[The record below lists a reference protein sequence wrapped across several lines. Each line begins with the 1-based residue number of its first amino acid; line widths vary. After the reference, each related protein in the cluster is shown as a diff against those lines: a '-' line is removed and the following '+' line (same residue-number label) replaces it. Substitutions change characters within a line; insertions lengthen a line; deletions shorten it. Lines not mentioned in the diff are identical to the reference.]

1 MAITADKL
9 LPGVESGGNVV
20 LTVPTKISLPSA
32 KIVPGSKE
40 KGVLGV
46 VNIVK
51 GGDDAEDKEKSG
63 QVSDKTKDDVAEI
76 RATTK
81 KIHVILKK
89 SVKINLQKIKL
100 QKRDKENLKRKK
112 REDSMESKDG
122 DDRVNKKGKI
132 ELPKIGFFERIKN
145 FFKQILGG
153 YLLMKLVDFLPQM
166 LAFAKAIQ
174 LGKLFDFI
182 VDFSIG
188 LFDKLVSFI
197 DIGYGV
203 VDKVNGIT
211 ENLFGDDA
219 ANKLKSFEGLFVK
232 FMNLAI
238 IAAMV
243 GSGGSNPLGGGR
255 GGRGGGTTSRGRFN
269 RNGIRTDRVNGFNDR
284 VSRNNT
290 SLTRSG
296 NNLNNQRM
304 IRTGDTSNA
313 AAARSQQDLA
323 GRYQRRFGKRAAQ
336 QRFGQAFGNVGK
348 KVAAKGARRI
358 GGKIPIVGPLIDFG
372 IRTLIF
378 KEPVGKAAAAAVGM
392 AAGQALGTFLGG
404 AIGGIVGSVVPFV
417 GNLLLGAA
425 GSTIGGL
432 IGGVIGDQIGVSLYN
447 VLIGNE
453 GEGIEAKAEGGVIGR
468 EEEERRNEEAQRE
481 RLRSARIHQ
490 FTPSRSESPA
500 ETGLKQ
506 KSEEPNI
513 FQKIFGIVKS
523 GGPLALIGKV
533 RKRLNQRNNSMLSK
547 IMSLGVDLLAG
558 KKVDRRAVADI
569 AKNLTTFFDAA
580 LPAPMNALRQLL
592 QKLSVGGMVV
602 ESPAV
607 RTRRLND
614 ISKNVEN
621 AFNRDVSRVNSG
633 VFNDIRQTSSTT
645 VIGPLRATGPNPS
658 NPSNRNNPRGRGGS
672 QLPTQSGLT
681 LPGSSKLSALT
692 GTSGSVKYGGKKQAK
707 LSISYSMFAKGSGA
721 EITSGQGYRYNTNSN
736 HKGYDIGAATDT
748 PMYAYLDGEI
758 IDANKTLGSADDG
771 GYGYWMIWKD
781 SKHNA
786 YHFFGHLHRP
796 IGLNVGDKFKAG
808 ALLANV
814 GGSASGNLTKW
825 LPHLHWEIA
834 NSTSGL
840 GVNGGSGTLDP
851 GNWVN
856 THGAGEIKPKVA
868 VNQPESNVEKVSRNT
883 TYEENQTTLAIVREE
898 VPVIRTVTKT
908 QTKTQTRVIS
918 SRSPAIAV

>member
-211 ENLFGDDA
+211 KNLFGDDA

-255 GGRGGGTTSRGRFN
+255 GPTKPGFDRTGR
-269 RNGIRTDRVNGFNDR
+269 RVNAGAQ
-284 VSRNNT
+284 
-290 SLTRSG
+290 
-296 NNLNNQRM
+296 QRY
-304 IRTGDTSNA
+304 RQRFGDKKFA
-313 AAARSQQDLA
+313 QRFGEGA
-323 GRYQRRFGKRAAQ
+323 GRKLDRIQQASNTTRAAQ
-336 QRFGQAFGNVGK
+336 QRYASRFGASAAKNRFGQAFGNVGK

-358 GGKIPIVGPLIDFG
+358 AGKIPIVGPLIDFG

-506 KSEEPNI
+506 KSKEPNI

-614 ISKNVEN
+614 ISKTVEN

-633 VFNDIRQTSSTT
+633 VLNDIRQTSSTT
-645 VIGPLRATGPNPS
+645 VTGPLRATGPNPS
-658 NPSNRNNPRGRGGS
+658 NRNNSRGRNGS
-672 QLPTQSGLT
+672 NLPTQAGRT
-681 LPGSSKLSALT
+681 LSGSSKLSALT
-692 GTSGSVKYGGKKQAK
+692 GTSGSVKYGGKKGAE
-707 LSISYSMFAKGSGA
+707 LSISYSPFAKGSGA
-721 EITSGQGYRYNTNSN
+721 QITSGQGYRYNTNSN

-748 PMYAYLDGEI
+748 PMYAYLDGEVV
-758 IDANKTLGSADDG
+758 DANKTLGSPDDG

>member
-100 QKRDKENLKRKK
+100 QKKSKENLKRKK

-122 DDRVNKKGKI
+122 DDRLNKKGKI

-153 YLLMKLVDFLPQM
+153 YLLMKLVDYIPQM
-166 LAFAKAIQ
+166 VKFVQFMQ

-182 VDFSIG
+182 ADFSIG

-211 ENLFGDDA
+211 EKLFGEDA
-219 ANKLKSFEGLFVK
+219 ADKLKSFEGLFVK

-243 GSGGSNPLGGGR
+243 SSGGSNPLGGGK
-255 GGRGGGTTSRGRFN
+255 GGRGGGTNSGGRFN
-269 RNGIRTDRVNGFNDR
+269 RNGIRTYTVDGFNR
-284 VSRNNT
+284 RISRNGT
-290 SLTRSG
+290 LLTNSG
-296 NNLNNQRM
+296 TNLNNQRM
-304 IRTGDTSNA
+304 IRGGSTSSA

-323 GRYQRRFGKRAAQ
+323 GRYQQRFGKRAAKN
-336 QRFGQAFGNVGK
+336 RFGQAFGKVGK
-348 KVAAKGARRI
+348 NVAAKGARRI
-358 GGKIPIVGPLIDFG
+358 AGKIPIVGPLIDFG

-453 GEGIEAKAEGGVIGR
+453 GEGIEAKAEGGVIGS
-468 EEEERRNEEAQRE
+468 EEEKKREKEAERE
-481 RLRSARIHQ
+481 RLRRAKIFQ

-500 ETGLKQ
+500 ETNLRKAPD
-506 KSEEPNI
+506 ERNI
-513 FQKIFGIVKS
+513 FQKIFGVVKK
-523 GGPLALIGKV
+523 GGPLALISKV
-533 RKRLNQRNNSMLSK
+533 RKRLNQRNNSMLAK
-547 IMSLGVDLLAG
+547 IMGLGVDLLSG
-558 KKVDRRAVADI
+558 KKVDRRIVADI

-580 LPAPMNALRQLL
+580 LPAPMNILRQLL

-607 RTRRLND
+607 RNRRLTD
-614 ISKNVEN
+614 IGRSIESS
-621 AFNRDVSRVNSG
+621 FNRDVSRVNSG
-633 VFNDIRQTSSTT
+633 VLNDIRQTSSNT
-645 VIGPLRATGPNPS
+645 VRGPITAITPDPNS
-658 NPSNRNNPRGRGGS
+658 RNGGRGGRGGRGGS
-672 QLPTQSGLT
+672 NLPTQSGLT
-681 LPGSSKLSALT
+681 LPGSSKLSALI
-692 GTSGSVKYGGKKQAK
+692 GTSGSVRYGGKEQAN
-707 LSISYSMFAKGSGA
+707 LSISYSPFAKGSGA
-721 EITSGQGYRYNTNSN
+721 VITSGQGYRRNTNSN

-748 PMYAYLDGEI
+748 PMYAYLDGEVV
-758 IDANKTLGSADDG
+758 DANKTLGSADDG

-834 NSTSGL
+834 NSTNGL

-856 THGAGEIKPKVA
+856 SHGAGQIKPKVA
-868 VNQPESNVEKVSRNT
+868 SKPPSSAQPVSNSASYDEH
-883 TYEENQTTLAIVREE
+883 QTTLAIVREE
-898 VPVIRTVTKT
+898 VPVVRTIT
-908 QTKTQTRVIS
+908 QRKIKQSIIHINPRN
-918 SRSPAIAV
+918 PAISV

>member
-63 QVSDKTKDDVAEI
+63 QVSDNTKDDVAEI

-100 QKRDKENLKRKK
+100 QKKNKENLKRKK

-122 DDRVNKKGKI
+122 DDRLNKKGKI

-153 YLLMKLVDFLPQM
+153 YLLMKLVDYVPQM
-166 LAFAKAIQ
+166 VQFVKFIQ
-174 LGKLFDFI
+174 LGKIFDFI

-211 ENLFGDDA
+211 EKLFGEDA
-219 ANKLKSFEGLFVK
+219 ADKLKSFEGLFVK

-255 GGRGGGTTSRGRFN
+255 GGSRGGGGINSRGRFN
-269 RNGIRTDRVNGFNDR
+269 RNGIRTDRSNGFNDR

-296 NNLNNQRM
+296 NTLNNQRM
-304 IRTGDTSNA
+304 IRGGSTSNA
-313 AAARSQQDLA
+313 AAARSQQDL
-323 GRYQRRFGKRAAQ
+323 GRRYQRRFGKRAAQ
-336 QRFGQAFGNVGK
+336 QRFGQAFGKVGK
-348 KVAAKGARRI
+348 NVAAKGARRI
-358 GGKIPIVGPLIDFG
+358 AGKIPIVGPLIDFG

-378 KEPVGKAAAAAVGM
+378 KEPAGKAAAAAVGM

-447 VLIGNE
+447 VLVGNE
-453 GEGIEAKAEGGVIGR
+453 GEGIEAKAEGGVIGSEADEKR
-468 EEEERRNEEAQRE
+468 EKEAERE
-481 RLRSARIHQ
+481 RLRRARIFQ
-490 FTPSRSESPA
+490 FTPSRGESPA
-500 ETGLKQ
+500 ESDLRKAPDER
-506 KSEEPNI
+506 SI
-513 FQKIFGIVKS
+513 FQKIFGIVEK
-523 GGPLALIGKV
+523 GGPLDLIKKV
-533 RKRLNQRNNSMLSK
+533 RRRLHQRNNSMLAK
-547 IMSLGVDLLAG
+547 IMGLGVDLLSG
-558 KKVDRRAVADI
+558 KKVDRRIVRDI

-580 LPAPMNALRQLL
+580 LPAPMSALRQLL

-602 ESPAV
+602 ESPSV
-607 RTRRLND
+607 KNRRLND
-614 ISKNVEN
+614 IGRSIESS
-621 AFNRDVSRVNSG
+621 FNRDVSRVNSG
-633 VFNDIRQTSSTT
+633 VLNDIRETSSNT
-645 VIGPLRATGPNPS
+645 VRGPIRASGPDP
-658 NPSNRNNPRGRGGS
+658 NNPNTYNNRTGGS
-672 QLPTQSGLT
+672 QLPTQAGLT
-681 LPGSSKLSALT
+681 LPGSSKLIALRGNS
-692 GTSGSVKYGGKKQAK
+692 GTVKYGGVENAP
-707 LSISYSMFAKGSGA
+707 LALSYSMFAQGSGA
-721 EITSGQGYRYNTNSN
+721 SVTSGMGYRRWSNSN
-736 HKGYDIGAATDT
+736 HQGYDIGAPEDT

-758 IDANKTLGSADDG
+758 IDANKTIGSADDG

-796 IGLNVGDKFKAG
+796 IGLNVGDQFKAG
-808 ALLANV
+808 ALLGNV
-814 GGSASGNLTKW
+814 GGSASGELRKW
-825 LPHLHWEIA
+825 GPHLHWEIA
-834 NSTSGL
+834 NSTNGL
-840 GVNGGSGTLDP
+840 GVNGGNGTLDP

-856 THGAGEIKPKVA
+856 THGAGQIKPKVA
-868 VNQPESNVEKVSRNT
+868 SNSPTLQPVSYT
-883 TYEENQTTLAIVREE
+883 APYEEPSTTLLVVREE
-898 VPVIRTVTKT
+898 VPV
-908 QTKTQTRVIS
+908 VIS
-918 SRSPAIAV
+918 QPSSQNSRALVIPQQHRTPAVQV

>member
-100 QKRDKENLKRKK
+100 QKKSKENLKRKK

-122 DDRVNKKGKI
+122 DDRLNKKGKI

-153 YLLMKLVDFLPQM
+153 YLLIKLVDFLPQM
-166 LAFAKAIQ
+166 LSFAKAIQ
-174 LGKLFDFI
+174 LGKIFDFI

-211 ENLFGDDA
+211 EKLFGEDA
-219 ANKLKSFEGLFVK
+219 ADKLRSFEGLFVK

-243 GSGGSNPLGGGR
+243 ASGGSNPLGGGK
-255 GGRGGGTTSRGRFN
+255 GGRGGGTNSRGRFN
-269 RNGIRTDRVNGFNDR
+269 RNGIRTDRVNGFNSR
-284 VSRNNT
+284 VGRNG
-290 SLTRSG
+290 TRLIDSG

-304 IRTGDTSNA
+304 IRGGSTSNA
-313 AAARSQQDLA
+313 AAARSQQDLG

-336 QRFGQAFGNVGK
+336 QRFGQAFGKVGK
-348 KVAAKGARRI
+348 NVAAKGARRI
-358 GGKIPIVGPLIDFG
+358 AGKIPIVGPLIDFG

-453 GEGIEAKAEGGVIGR
+453 GEGIEAKAEGGVIGS
-468 EEEERRNEEAQRE
+468 EEEKKREKEAERE
-481 RLRSARIHQ
+481 RLRRARIFQ

-500 ETGLKQ
+500 ETNLRK
-506 KSEEPNI
+506 EPDGRNI
-513 FQKIFGIVKS
+513 FQKIFGVVKK
-523 GGPLALIGKV
+523 GGPLALISKV
-533 RKRLNQRNNSMLSK
+533 RKRLNKRNNSMLAK
-547 IMSLGVDLLAG
+547 IMGLGVDLLSG
-558 KKVDRRAVADI
+558 KKVDRRIVADI

-580 LPAPMNALRQLL
+580 LPAPMSALRQLL

-607 RTRRLND
+607 KNRRLND
-614 ISKNVEN
+614 IGRSIESS
-621 AFNRDVSRVNSG
+621 FNRDVSRVNSG
-633 VFNDIRQTSSTT
+633 VLNDIRETSSNT
-645 VIGPLRATGPNPS
+645 VRGPIRASGPDPNKP
-658 NPSNRNNPRGRGGS
+658 NTYNNRTGGS
-672 QLPTQSGLT
+672 QLPTQAGLT

-692 GTSGSVKYGGKKQAK
+692 GTSGSVKYGGKEQAN
-707 LSISYSMFAKGSGA
+707 LSISYSPFAKGSGA
-721 EITSGQGYRYNTNSN
+721 VITSGQGYRYNTNSN

-748 PMYAYLDGEI
+748 PMYAYLDGEVV
-758 IDANKTLGSADDG
+758 DANKTLGSADDG

-834 NSTSGL
+834 GSTNGL

-856 THGAGEIKPKVA
+856 THGAGQIKPKVA
-868 VNQPESNVEKVSRNT
+868 SNSPTLQPVSYT
-883 TYEENQTTLAIVREE
+883 APYEEPSTTLLIVREE
-898 VPVIRTVTKT
+898 VPVVIAQPSSQNSRALVIPQQHRT
-908 QTKTQTRVIS
+908 
-918 SRSPAIAV
+918 PAVQV